1 LNLNNQIKVKIRK
14 HTLSTILLISVLVV
28 SIFTLF
34 FAASISYKQIQ
45 SLNDSEKEVLQ
56 SYKVNLELE
65 QLKSNA
71 KEAESSERGYI
82 LTRDS
87 TFLQSYQTA
96 LNQANNS
103 LNNLKV
109 LTSDPEDSEQQG
121 KNLGTVFYLI
131 HQRFD
136 FLATVLKSDI
146 SNAYASDTTKRM
158 MIKGTGLMK
167 LAQAEVDK
175 MIANELQLLRS
186 REASHAKYIKFSPL
200 FILLIVLL
208 ALSVFIIAYHKINID
223 LKSLTKTNNQLLI
236 NKEIF
241 EHSEHIA
248 NISNWCWN
256 KEDNKLTYSNNLSHL
271 LGCSP
276 DEIESTGNFIEF
288 VHPDDR
294 QFVFQ
299 SSQGASN
306 DLMGSVIFYR
316 VIRKDGALR
325 YFKCS
330 WKMITDNYGKTIII
344 GVNADITE
352 QYNKDKMI
360 EDKIA
365 DLEKSNKELSAF
377 NHIAS
382 HDLQEPLRK
391 VQTFIS
397 RIREKNFET
406 FPENVKDY
414 FSGIE
419 RATTRMQMFIEDL
432 LLYSRANNVP
442 KIFEITDLNVILE
455 NAKQELSQRIEEKNV
470 IIKLSSYLPSLKVIP
485 FQIQQ
490 LFNNLLSNSIKYSKH
505 DIDPVITIESNMVFA
520 KALPFPIGNSKSKY
534 YKISISD
541 NGIGFEQKYADDI
554 FNLFNRLHNNT
565 EYSGTGVGL
574 AICKVIVENHKGVIS
589 AEGIPNVGSTVT
601 FYLPF

>member
-1 LNLNNQIKVKIRK
+1 VKIRK
-14 HTLSTILLISVLVV
+14 HTLASILLISVLVV
-28 SIFTLF
+28 SIFILL

-45 SLNDSEKEVLQ
+45 SLNESGKGVLQ

-65 QLKSNA
+65 QLKSYA
-71 KEAESSERGYI
+71 KDAESNQRGYL

-87 TFLQSYQTA
+87 IFLQSYQSA
-96 LNQANNS
+96 LNQANQS
-103 LNNLKV
+103 LRNLKI
-109 LTSDPEDSEQQG
+109 LTSDNFQLSKTLD
-121 KNLGTVFYLI
+121 TVYYLI

-136 FLATVLKSDI
+136 FLATVLKSN
-146 SNAYASDTTKRM
+146 SYNVYASDTTRRM
-158 MIKGTGLMK
+158 MVKGTKLMI
-167 LAQAEVDK
+167 LAQAEVNK
-175 MIANELQLLRS
+175 MIATELQLLRT
-186 REASHAKYIKFSPL
+186 REMDHEKYIRFSPL
-200 FILLIVLL
+200 SILFVVIL
-208 ALSVFIIAYHKINID
+208 ALSVFIIAYHKINKD
-223 LKSLTKTNNQLLI
+223 LKILTKTNNQLLI

-241 EHSEHIA
+241 EHSEQIA

-256 KEDNKLTYSNNLSHL
+256 KDDNKLTYSNNLYHL
-271 LGCSP
+271 LGCKP
-276 DEIESTGNFIEF
+276 YEIEATGNFIEF

-299 SSQGASN
+299 SSQVASN
-306 DLMGSVIFYR
+306 DLKGSVIFYR

-325 YFKCS
+325 YFKSS
-330 WKMITDNYGKTIII
+330 WKMITDNYGKTFII

-352 QYNKDKMI
+352 QNNKDKMI

-397 RIREKNFET
+397 RIREKDYET
-406 FPENVKDY
+406 FPENVKNY

-432 LLYSRANNVP
+432 LLYSRASNVA
-442 KIFEITDLNVILE
+442 KVFEVTDLNVILE

-470 IIKLSSYLPSLKVIP
+470 IIHLSSFLPMLNVIP

-490 LFNNLLSNSIKYSKH
+490 LFNNLLSNSIKYSKL
-505 DIDPVITIESNMVFA
+505 DVSPVISIDSNMIFA
-520 KALPFPIGNSKSKY
+520 KDVPFFIGNSKSKY

-541 NGIGFEQKYADDI
+541 NGIGFDPQHADHI
-554 FNLFNRLHNNT
+554 FNLFYRLHNKS

-574 AICKVIVENHKGVIS
+574 AICKVIVENHKGFIH
-589 AEGIPNVGSTVT
+589 AEGIPNVGSTII
-601 FYLPF
+601 FYLPA

>member
-1 LNLNNQIKVKIRK
+1 VKIRK
-14 HTLSTILLISVLVV
+14 HTLSSILLISVLVV

-45 SLNDSEKEVLQ
+45 SINDSGKGVLQ

-65 QLKSNA
+65 QLKSYA
-71 KEAESSERGYI
+71 KDAESSQRGYL
-82 LTRDS
+82 LTKDS
-87 TFLQSYQTA
+87 NFLNSYRSA
-96 LNQANNS
+96 VNQANHS
-103 LNNLKV
+103 LANLRK
-109 LTSDPEDSEQQG
+109 LTIDNFQQA
-121 KNLGTVFYLI
+121 KNLDTLYYLI

-136 FLATVLKSDI
+136 FLATVLKLDS
-146 SNAYASDTTKRM
+146 YVHASDTTIRM
-158 MIKGTGLMK
+158 MVKGTELMMQ
-167 LAQAEVDK
+167 AQKEVDK
-175 MIANELQLLRS
+175 MIANELQLLRI
-186 REASHAKYIKFSPL
+186 REMDHAKYIKFSPL
-200 FILLIVLL
+200 SILFLVLL
-208 ALSVFIIAYHKINID
+208 ALLVFIIAYHKINKD

-241 EHSEHIA
+241 EHSEQIA

-256 KEDNKLTYSNNLSHL
+256 KDDNKLTYSNNLYHL
-271 LGCSP
+271 LGCNSK
-276 DEIESTGNFIEF
+276 EIEANGNFIDF

-306 DLMGSVIFYR
+306 DSMGSVIFYR
-316 VIRKDGALR
+316 VIRKDGAMR
-325 YFKCS
+325 HFKSS
-330 WKMITDNYGKTIII
+330 WKMITDNYGKKFII

-352 QYNKDKMI
+352 QYNKDIMI

-397 RIREKNFET
+397 RIKTMNFDT
-406 FPENVKDY
+406 FPENMKDY

-419 RATTRMQMFIEDL
+419 RATSRMQMFIEDL
-432 LLYSRANNVP
+432 LLYSRASNVT
-442 KIFEITDLNVILE
+442 KIFEVTDLNVILE

-470 IIKLSSYLPSLKVIP
+470 IIQSTGNLPRLNVIP
-485 FQIQQ
+485 FQLQQ
-490 LFNNLLSNSIKYSKH
+490 LFNNLLSNSIKYSKL
-505 DIDPVITIESNMVFA
+505 DVNPVISIDANMITA
-520 KALPFPIGNSKSKY
+520 NDLPVPIGNSKSKY

-541 NGIGFEQKYADDI
+541 NGIGFEPQQAEDI
-554 FNLFNRLHNNT
+554 FKLFYRLHNKS

-574 AICKVIVENHKGVIS
+574 AICKVIVENHKGFINAV
-589 AEGIPNVGSTVT
+589 GIPNVGATIT
-601 FYLPF
+601 FYLPA

>member
-1 LNLNNQIKVKIRK
+1 MKIRK
-14 HTLSTILLISVLVV
+14 HTLSSILLISVLVV

-45 SLNDSEKEVLQ
+45 SLNDSGKGVLQ

-65 QLKSNA
+65 QLKSYA
-71 KEAESSERGYI
+71 KDAESNQRGYL
-82 LTRDS
+82 LTKDS
-87 TFLQSYQTA
+87 NFLISYQSA
-96 LNQANNS
+96 LDHTNHSLANLRKLTFGNFQQRKS
-103 LNNLKV
+103 L
-109 LTSDPEDSEQQG
+109 E
-121 KNLGTVFYLI
+121 TVYNLI

-136 FLATVLKSDI
+136 FLATVLKSG
-146 SNAYASDTTKRM
+146 SHNVYASDTTINM
-158 MIKGTGLMK
+158 MVKGTGLMSQ
-167 LAQAEVDK
+167 AQDEVNK

-186 REASHAKYIKFSPL
+186 REMDHAKYIKFSPL
-200 FILLIVLL
+200 SILFLVLL
-208 ALSVFIIAYHKINID
+208 ALSVFVIAYHKINTD
-223 LKSLTKTNNQLLI
+223 LKRLTKTNNQLMI

-241 EHSEHIA
+241 EHSEQIA

-256 KEDNKLTYSNNLSHL
+256 KDDNKLTYSNNLYNL
-271 LGCSP
+271 LGCNP
-276 DEIESTGNFIEF
+276 NEIESNGNFIDF

-299 SSQGASN
+299 SSQGVSG
-306 DLMGSVIFYR
+306 DFVGSEIFYR
-316 VIRKDGALR
+316 IIRKDGALR
-325 YFKCS
+325 FIKSS
-330 WKMITDNYGKTIII
+330 WKMITDNYGKTFII

-360 EDKIA
+360 EEKIN

-397 RIREKNFET
+397 RIREKDFET
-406 FPENVKDY
+406 FPENVKNY
-414 FSGIE
+414 FIGIE

-432 LLYSRANNVP
+432 LLYSRASNIT

-470 IIKLSSYLPSLKVIP
+470 IIQSSSYLPRLNVIP

-490 LFNNLLSNSIKYSKH
+490 LFNNILSNSIKYSKL
-505 DIDPVITIESNMVFA
+505 DVAPVILIDANMVSGTD
-520 KALPFPIGNSKSKY
+520 LTVPNGNSKIKY
-534 YKISISD
+534 YKISITD
-541 NGIGFEQKYADDI
+541 NGIGFDPQHSEDI
-554 FNLFNRLHNNT
+554 FNLFYRLHNKS

-574 AICKVIVENHKGVIS
+574 AICKVIVENHKGFIR
-589 AEGIPNVGSTVT
+589 AEGIPNVGTTIT
-601 FYLPF
+601 FFLPA

>member
-1 LNLNNQIKVKIRK
+1 MKIPK
-14 HTLSTILLISVLVV
+14 HTLASILLISVLVI

-45 SLNDSEKEVLQ
+45 SLNDSGKGVLQ

-65 QLKSNA
+65 QLKSYA
-71 KEAESSERGYI
+71 HEAESSQRGYI
-82 LTRDS
+82 LTKDS
-87 TFLQSYQTA
+87 TFLKTYRSALHKANQS
-96 LNQANNS
+96 LD
-103 LNNLKV
+103 NLRI
-109 LTSDPEDSEQQG
+109 LTSDNFQQS
-121 KNLGTVFYLI
+121 KSLDTVYYLI

-136 FLATVLKSDI
+136 FLASVLKSD
-146 SNAYASDTTKRM
+146 SYNVYATDNTKHM
-158 MIKGTGLMK
+158 MIKGTGLMT

-186 REASHAKYIKFSPL
+186 REMNHEKYIKFSPL
-200 FILLIVLL
+200 SILLVVFL
-208 ALSVFIIAYHKINID
+208 ALSVFIIAYNKINKD
-223 LKSLTKTNNQLLI
+223 LKNLTKTNNQLLI

-241 EHSEHIA
+241 EHSEQIA

-256 KEDNKLTYSNNLSHL
+256 RDDNKLTYSNNLYHL
-271 LGCSP
+271 LGCKP
-276 DEIESTGNFIEF
+276 NEIEATGNFIEF

-306 DLMGSVIFYR
+306 ELQGSVIFYR
-316 VIRKDGALR
+316 VIRKDGVLR
-325 YFKCS
+325 YFKSS
-330 WKMITDNYGKTIII
+330 WKVITDNYGKTLII

-397 RIREKNFET
+397 RIREKEYESFTEK
-406 FPENVKDY
+406 VKDY

-419 RATTRMQMFIEDL
+419 RATARMQMFIEDL
-432 LLYSRANNVP
+432 LRYSRANNVV
-442 KIFEITDLNVILE
+442 KIFEMTDLNLILE
-455 NAKQELSQRIEEKNV
+455 NTKQELSQRMEEKNV
-470 IIKLSSYLPSLKVIP
+470 IIQSAFILPRLNVIP

-490 LFNNLLSNSIKYSKH
+490 LFNNILSNSIKYSKA
-505 DIDPVITIESNMVFA
+505 DVTPVISIDTQLVSA
-520 KALPFPIGNSKSKY
+520 QDLPVPVVSSKSKY

-541 NGIGFEQKYADDI
+541 NGIGFDPQHADDI
-554 FNLFNRLHNNT
+554 FTLFYRLHNKS

-574 AICKVIVENHKGVIS
+574 AICKVIVENHKGFIR
-589 AEGIPNVGSTVT
+589 AEGIPNVGSTIS
-601 FYLPF
+601 FYLPA

>member
-1 LNLNNQIKVKIRK
+1 MKIRK
-14 HTLSTILLISVLVV
+14 HTLASILLISVLVV
-28 SIFTLF
+28 SIFILF

-45 SLNDSEKEVLQ
+45 SLNESGKGVLQ

-65 QLKSNA
+65 QLKSYA
-71 KEAESSERGYI
+71 KDAESSQRGYL

-87 TFLQSYQTA
+87 IFLQSYQSA
-96 LNQANNS
+96 LNQTNQS
-103 LNNLKV
+103 LRNLKI
-109 LTSDPEDSEQQG
+109 LTSDNFQLSKSLD
-121 KNLGTVFYLI
+121 TVYYLI

-136 FLATVLKSDI
+136 FLETVLKSD
-146 SNAYASDTTKRM
+146 SYNVYTTDTTRGM
-158 MIKGTGLMK
+158 MVKGSRLMI
-167 LAQAEVDK
+167 LAHAEVNK
-175 MIANELQLLRS
+175 MIATELHLLRS
-186 REASHAKYIKFSPL
+186 REMDHEKYIRFSPL
-200 FILLIVLL
+200 SILFVVIL
-208 ALSVFIIAYHKINID
+208 ALSVFIIAYHKINKD

-241 EHSEHIA
+241 EHSEQIA

-256 KEDNKLTYSNNLSHL
+256 KDDNKLTYSNNLYHL
-271 LGCSP
+271 LGCKP
-276 DEIESTGNFIEF
+276 NEIEATGNFIEF

-299 SSQGASN
+299 SSQVASN
-306 DLMGSVIFYR
+306 DLTGSVIFYR
-316 VIRKDGALR
+316 IIRKDGALR
-325 YFKCS
+325 YFKSS
-330 WKMITDNYGKTIII
+330 WKMITDNYGKTFII

-352 QYNKDKMI
+352 QNNKDKMI
-360 EDKIA
+360 EDKIT

-397 RIREKNFET
+397 RIKEKDYQT
-406 FPENVKDY
+406 FPANIKDY

-432 LLYSRANNVP
+432 LLYSRASNVA
-442 KIFEITDLNVILE
+442 KVFEVTDLNVILE

-470 IIKLSSYLPSLKVIP
+470 IIHSSYYLPILNVIP

-490 LFNNLLSNSIKYSKH
+490 LFNNLLSNSIKYSKL
-505 DIDPVITIESNMVFA
+505 DVNPIISIDANMIFA
-520 KALPFPIGNSKSKY
+520 KDLPFPIGNSKSKY

-541 NGIGFEQKYADDI
+541 NGIGFDPQHADHI
-554 FNLFNRLHNNT
+554 FNLFYRLHNKT

-574 AICKVIVENHKGVIS
+574 AICKVIVENHKGFIK
-589 AEGIPNVGSTVT
+589 AEGIPNVGSTII
-601 FYLPF
+601 FYLPA